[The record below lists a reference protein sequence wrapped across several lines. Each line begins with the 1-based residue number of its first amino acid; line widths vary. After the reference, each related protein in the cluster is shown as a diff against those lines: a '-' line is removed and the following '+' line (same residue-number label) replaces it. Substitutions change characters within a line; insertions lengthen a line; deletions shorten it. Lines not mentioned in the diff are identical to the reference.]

1 MINYNKSIPKFTTIK
16 ELLYHSATVF
26 SSNVAFTEKVKKDNN
41 INYINHTYLE
51 LLDDINSFGTALY
64 KLGLKNKRVA
74 IIGHNCYKW
83 AIAHLSNLLGGIV
96 SVPLDKGLQTDE
108 LENSLIRSEASAIVF
123 DAKLKDIIE
132 EIKASN
138 KTNIKHFICF
148 DELPNFLCFNNLLS
162 DGKKEIENGNN
173 EFINCEVDPYNM
185 SILLF
190 TSGTTSQSKAVML
203 NQYGIV
209 TNIYDMLL
217 VESFYETDVNIAFLP
232 FHHIFGSTGMLVML
246 AAGLKT
252 VFPDGLRYIKQNLLE
267 YKVSVF
273 VGVPILI
280 DKMYSTMIKE
290 IEKQGKTKLI
300 NFAIKISNILLKF
313 HIDIRRKIFKE
324 LINALGGN
332 MRFIV
337 SGGAPLD
344 SKVSKWFNQIGI
356 HLVQGYGLTE
366 TSPVISAENDN
377 CIKYGSVGKPMN
389 SVEILIK
396 NPDSNGIGEIAVKG
410 PNVMLGYYNN
420 ETQTNAVLKDGWF
433 YTGDLGYIDKD
444 GFLFITGR
452 KKDLIV
458 LKNGKKVFPEEIE
471 LLINRLDEVEES
483 FVYGLPDRNDKNDVK
498 VAVKI
503 VYNKDF
509 VNNKYPDIFEKDL
522 EAVLWAKIKD
532 INKTLPMYKYIKHMT
547 FTSEPLIKTTT
558 NKIKRN
564 EELKQILTKEENN
577 E

>member
-471 LLINRLDEVEES
+471 LLINTLHQVEETN
-483 FVYGLPDRNDKNDVK
+483 VYRLPDRKDKNDIK

-509 VNNKYPDIFEKDL
+509 VNNKYPDISEKDL